1 MSRQIVIPPETWS
14 LRPYQRRLWQA
25 LVHDGKSICANW
37 HRRSGKDEVL
47 LNALAVKALQR
58 PASFAYMFPEI
69 SHARR
74 SMWQAVNPHTGR
86 RRITEAF
93 PTEIIDGQPNETEM
107 RIKLVNGSSIIFFG
121 SDQYDRLVGA
131 SLAGI
136 VSSEHALAHPS
147 AYAFFSPML
156 RENGGFF
163 AAISTPRGRNHFH
176 GMCQFAQNSSNWFAE
191 SLSAIDTGALTPEQL
206 EEAKQEYIDLYGL
219 DQGEAFFN
227 QEYMVSFS
235 AAILGAYFARE
246 MQIVRSEGRIDPDL
260 APIDAPVHRAWDLGV
275 RDDTSIWWFQVV
287 GTQVFI
293 LDCYTASGAGV
304 EHYAEVIRARAEE
317 HEWQDGID
325 FVPHDA
331 RVREWGTGRTRVE
344 AMLSLGLNPQV
355 VPMAS
360 FQDGIQ
366 AARQTLARCV
376 FHARCE
382 EVGIAALEQYRR
394 EWDDE
399 KKAFK
404 ATDVHDWTSHLSS
417 AFRYL
422 SLSWRNAPRYDRFA
436 PEIAESTAH
445 HYRITPPAPARGRIK
460 L

>member
-1 MSRQIVIPPETWS
+1 MG
-14 LRPYQRRLWQA
+14 A
-25 LVHDGKSICANW
+25 
-37 HRRSGKDEVL
+37 GKDELL
-47 LNALAVKALQR
+47 LNALAVKGIQR
-58 PASFAYMFPEI
+58 QANWAYMFPEI

-74 SMWQAVNPHTGR
+74 AMWQAINPHTGR
-86 RRITEAF
+86 RRISEAF
-93 PTEIIDGQPNETEM
+93 PPEILDGPPNETEM
-107 RIKLVNGSSIIFFG
+107 RLKLVNGSSIIFFG

-136 VSSEHALAHPS
+136 VSSEHALSHPS

-176 GMCQFAQNSSNWFAE
+176 SLFNYASKADGWFAQ
-191 SLSAIDTGALTPEQL
+191 SLSATQTGSLTPEAL
-206 EEAKQEYIDLYGL
+206 EEARQEYIDLYGL
-219 DQGEAFFN
+219 DAGQALFD

-246 MQIVRSEGRIDPDL
+246 IMLVRNEGRIDAIEHVPGQ
-260 APIDAPVHRAWDLGV
+260 PVHRAWDLGV

-293 LDCYTASGAGV
+293 LDCYSESGVGV
-304 EHYAEVIRARAEE
+304 EHYAEVIAKKRAE
-317 HEWQDGID
+317 HGWIDGTD

-331 RVREWGTGRTRVE
+331 KVKEWGSGRTRVE
-344 AMLSLGLNPQV
+344 TMLTLGLNPSV
-355 VPMAS
+355 VPMAT
-360 FQDGIQ
+360 FMDGIN
-366 AARQTLARCV
+366 AARRTLARCV
-376 FHARCE
+376 FHPRCE
-382 EVGIAALEQYRR
+382 DEGLAALEQYRR

-404 ATDVHDWTSHLSS
+404 MSDVHDWSAHLSA

-422 SLSWRNAPRYDRFA
+422 ALSWERARPDRQVTAQEAAPPGYVRLPDRTTK
-436 PEIAESTAH
+436 PD
-445 HYRITPPAPARGRIK
+445 RIRV
-460 L
+460 